1 MFRYLKL
8 KSWRNLFILV
18 VFAKN
23 TLKGNFP
30 GGNDG
35 GLQAHPL
42 KTLTDGRIIKF
53 GGPGPV
59 AVAPMIVSQA
69 YLGVRFLKYQF
80 NLLKMHCKTFI
91 LFDL

>member
-1 MFRYLKL
+1 M
-8 KSWRNLFILV
+8 
-18 VFAKN
+18 VFAKK
-23 TLKGNFP
+23 TMKRNFP

-59 AVAPMIVSQA
+59 AVAPMIVNQA
-69 YLGVRFLKYQF
+69 YLGVTFLKYQF

-91 LFDL
+91 LLDL